1 MSWNLPSV
9 EMVAAHG
16 SVIMKAG
23 LSICFYMRRS
33 HRELAPLI
41 SQALTTYIQAV
52 GRQALTWYPD
62 VEGEWQ
68 ELDDAALESTH
79 QELMRHP
86 APRVQLRDSYGSL
99 VDFQFLYRGVDLD
112 SPESRRAP
120 GLHTCAASFWL
131 PAQFLQSQGSGSF
144 RELALALAKLLP
156 LNSGHAGPSFHAWLG
171 IKDLMRHMFQLG
183 LRYPGMDVPDEH
195 NNAYSVGE
203 KVQGVHWMNF
213 LGPPVLEALGGTSA
227 LTARLQT
234 PGTSVQALGA
244 DRAVV
249 TLGPEPDAGDMNEG
263 RVLPAHRELARILE
277 PWFAAREVSRPYR
290 DNDALR
296 RWERRFLD

>member
-1 MSWNLPSV
+1 MSMRLPSV
-9 EMVAAHG
+9 EVVAGHG

-41 SQALTTYIQAV
+41 SQALTTYLRAV

-62 VEGEWQ
+62 LEGEWRA
-68 ELDDAALESTH
+68 LDDSALESTH
-79 QELMRHP
+79 RELLTHP
-86 APRVQLRDSYGSL
+86 VPFIQLRDSYGSL
-99 VDFQFLYRGVDLD
+99 VDYQFLYRGVDLD

-120 GLHTCAASFWL
+120 GLHTCAVSFWL
-131 PAQFLQSQGSGSF
+131 PASQSSGSF
-144 RELALALAKLLP
+144 RELALSLAKLLP
-156 LNSGHAGPSFHAWLG
+156 FNSGHAGPSFHAWLG
-171 IKDLMRHMFQLG
+171 MEDLMQHMFQLG

-195 NNAYSVGE
+195 NNAYSVGD

-213 LGPPVLEALGGTSA
+213 LGPPVLEAVGGTSVLA
-227 LTARLQT
+227 ARLQT
-234 PGTSVQALGA
+234 PGTSVEALGV

-249 TLGPEPDAGDMNEG
+249 TLGIEPDAGDTAEG

-277 PWFAAREVSRPYR
+277 PWLATREVSRRYR
-290 DNDALR
+290 DNEALR
-296 RWERRFLD
+296 KWERRFLD

>member
-1 MSWNLPSV
+1 MPGNLPSV
-9 EMVAAHG
+9 EVVAGNG

-41 SQALTTYIQAV
+41 SQALRTYIQAV

-62 VEGEWQ
+62 LEGEWRV
-68 ELDDAALESTH
+68 LDDSALESIH
-79 QELMRHP
+79 QELLTHS
-86 APRVQLRDSYGSL
+86 APYIHLRDSYGSL
-99 VDFQFLYRGVDLD
+99 IDHQFLYRGVDLD

-120 GLHTCAASFWL
+120 GLHTCAVSFWL
-131 PAQFLQSQGSGSF
+131 PAQPLQPQGPGPF
-144 RELALALAKLLP
+144 RELALSLAKPLP
-156 LNSGHAGPSFHAWLG
+156 FNSGHAGPTFHAWLG
-171 IKDLMRHMFQLG
+171 MKDLMQHMFQLG
-183 LRYPGMDVPDEH
+183 LRYPGLDVPDER

-203 KVQGVHWMNF
+203 GIQGVHWMNF
-213 LGPPVLEALGGTSA
+213 LGPPVLEALGGASA
-227 LTARLQT
+227 LEARLQT
-234 PGTSVQALGA
+234 PGTSVLALGE

-249 TLGPEPDAGDMNEG
+249 TLGAEPDAGDTAEG
-263 RVLPAHRELARILE
+263 RMLPAHRELARILE
-277 PWFAAREVSRPYR
+277 PWFAAREGSRRLR